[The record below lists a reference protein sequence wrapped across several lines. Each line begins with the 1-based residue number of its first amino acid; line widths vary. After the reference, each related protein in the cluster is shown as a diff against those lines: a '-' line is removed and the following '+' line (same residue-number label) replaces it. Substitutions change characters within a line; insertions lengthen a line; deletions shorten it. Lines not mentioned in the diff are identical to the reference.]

1 MHISQHPTHTLELR
15 VRELQQLFNSL
26 DPTPFLNKDLDHA
39 CEVFIENW
47 ALALPRD
54 SCLRLTIHVEQLP
67 LQSDAGELVAGAVHN
82 HYAYKI
88 DLVRGELRQMLRLGR
103 LSLAVGLVF
112 VVSCLLLAEA
122 VTSLVPGHAAKIARE
137 SLTIIGWVAMWR
149 PVQIFLYDWW
159 PLKGRIKVYEN
170 LRHAQVRVVQGSGA
184 PGGQAQQVDAD
195 PAAYGRQQ

>member
-1 MHISQHPTHTLELR
+1 MHIGQHPTHTLELR

-26 DPTPFLNKDLDHA
+26 DPTPFLNKDLDRA

-47 ALALPRD
+47 ALSLPHD
-54 SCLRLTIHVEQLP
+54 SHLHMTIHVADLP
-67 LQSDAGELVAGAVHN
+67 SPSEAGDLVSGAIHN

-88 DLVRGELRQMLRLGR
+88 GLVRGELRQLLRLGR

-112 VVSCLLLAEA
+112 VISCLLLAEA
-122 VTSLVPGHAAKIARE
+122 VTTFIPGPTAKIARE

-159 PLKGRIKVYEN
+159 PLKGRIRVFEN
-170 LRHAQVRVVQGSGA
+170 LQFARVSVVQG
-184 PGGQAQQVDAD
+184 
-195 PAAYGRQQ
+195 